1 MIRLRPLLG
10 LLAALALVAC
20 EPTSSGPAPG
30 SSPASGPI
38 AISQD
43 DAQILVAS
51 EDHGELLLIDRERKV
66 LTGRV
71 ATGRGAAHVLQV
83 TDDLAV
89 VSNRYAHSIS
99 VVNVD
104 TGALVATHPV
114 GVEPYGLAKVDDDTV
129 AVVLSGEEAL
139 VLVALDSGEILA
151 RADLGQKDPRA
162 VARLDNG
169 SFLITHMI
177 DGLVSKVAGDL
188 TSVSTHDITRENAFG
203 PTTHPNHLR
212 SITVDTTGDSVFIAH
227 SQANADT
234 VRAPIGEGG
243 FDEFGGDSG
252 ACGYS
257 GCAQEL
263 GAVVPA
269 LTQLNADSV
278 APVAPVASDVD
289 ANDPF
294 FDDEPREAFVDCFD
308 CGGDFFFF
316 RVNPPDFLNPFENR
330 FNGVDLNNP
339 TAVALIDG
347 GHGSMVVHMGTKN
360 VLILR
365 RDLQGTADDVVGSV
379 SVGHGATGIALSHD
393 GRFAYV
399 WNQFDGS
406 VTEIEVPD
414 LTTQPENQSGFVEE
428 GPPASR
434 RESAEFRRV
443 RRFVGDTTVVVDDAL
458 TPEASLGR
466 KLFHDATDSRISE
479 NHAIS
484 CASCHPDGRT
494 DGRTWQFTFGPRNTP
509 QLGGAILETAPFHW
523 PGDVETHRELNSMTV
538 LAFMGGMGLD
548 ERSMDAI
555 GAFID
560 TIPAAPSR
568 ASVYGLSDAEQR
580 GRDLFTSTETRC
592 TECHYGEHFTDNRNW
607 DVDTRATSA
616 DIDAFQTP
624 VLHGLSR
631 SGPYLH
637 DGSALTVRQMLEEL
651 VATDRMG
658 QGSHLTSDQLDDL
671 AAYLLTL

>member
-10 LLAALALVAC
+10 LLAALALIAC
-20 EPTSSGPAPG
+20 EPTSNGPAPG
-30 SSPASGPI
+30 SSPASGSI

-51 EDHGELLLIDRERKV
+51 EDHGELLLIDRESKA
-66 LTGRV
+66 LNGRV
-71 ATGRGAAHVLQV
+71 PTGRGATHVLQV
-83 TDDLAV
+83 SDDLAV
-89 VSNRYAHSIS
+89 VSNRFEHSIS
-99 VVNVD
+99 VVNVARG
-104 TGALVATHPV
+104 TLVATHLV
-114 GVEPYGLAKVDDDTV
+114 GVEPYGLAKVDDATV

-139 VLVALDSGEILA
+139 VLVNLSTGEILR
-151 RADLGQKDPRA
+151 RAELGIKDPRA

-169 SFLITHMI
+169 SFLITHMTE
-177 DGLVSKVAGDL
+177 GVVSKVSSDL
-188 TSVSTHDITRENAFG
+188 STVSNHDITRENAFG

-227 SQANADT
+227 SQANAET

-243 FDEFGGDSG
+243 FDDFGGGGD
-252 ACGYS
+252 CGYS

-269 LTQLNADSV
+269 LTQIHADTV
-278 APVAPVASDVD
+278 APVEPVATDRSP
-289 ANDPF
+289 NDPF
-294 FDDEPREAFVDCFD
+294 FDDADEAAFADCFD
-308 CGGDFFFF
+308 CGGEFFDFS
-316 RVNPPDFLNPFENR
+316 RVNPPDFLNPFEQR

-347 GHGSMVVHMGTKN
+347 GHGSMVVHMGSQN
-360 VLILR
+360 VVIMR
-365 RDLQGTADDVVGSV
+365 RTLTGSAEDVVGRV
-379 SVGHGATGIALSHD
+379 NVGHGATGIALTHD

-428 GPPASR
+428 DPR
-434 RESAEFRRV
+434 TIDDQSAQFRRV
-443 RRFVGDTTVVVDDAL
+443 RRFLGETTVVVEDAL
-458 TPEASLGR
+458 SEDASLGR

-509 QLGGAILETAPFHW
+509 QLGGAILDTAPFHW
-523 PGDVETHRELNSMTV
+523 PGDVETHRELNNMTV

-568 ASVYGLSDAEQR
+568 AVVYGLSDAEQR
-580 GRDLFTSTETRC
+580 GRDIFTSAESRC
-592 TECHYGEHFTDNRNW
+592 TECHYGSHYTDNRNW
-607 DVDTRATSA
+607 DVDTRATFA

-624 VLHGLSR
+624 VLHGLNR
-631 SGPYLH
+631 AGPYLH
-637 DGSALTVRQMLEEL
+637 DGSALTIRQMLDAL

-658 QGSHLTSDQLDDL
+658 KGSHLSEADLDDL